1 MSTYVKIME
10 KMMENKKISKRKVK
24 AMETKRK
31 IYDSAN
37 YLIRNNDIDDVSVDA
52 IVNRAGVSKGS
63 FYVHFESKDA
73 LIATLIAEYVDKLD
87 LNYESYLQSFPA
99 DTLASDMLILLAG
112 KIVDI
117 MTINV
122 GYELINALYK
132 AQITKT
138 TNTSA
143 MLGYNRNL
151 YKIFNNIIG
160 QGQQKEEFK
169 PDININTITNHCIM
183 AIRGITYE
191 WCIRYPDFNLK
202 DAVLEHINILLTGIK
217 K

>member
-1 MSTYVKIME
+1 
-10 KMMENKKISKRKVK
+10 
-24 AMETKRK
+24 METKRK